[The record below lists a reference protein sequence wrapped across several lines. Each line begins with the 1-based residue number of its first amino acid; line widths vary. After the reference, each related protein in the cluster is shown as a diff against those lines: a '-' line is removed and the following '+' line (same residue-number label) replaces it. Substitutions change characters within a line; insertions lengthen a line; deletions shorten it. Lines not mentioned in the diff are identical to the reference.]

1 MREKPLDRLQA
12 MRVLVRIA
20 DSGSFAEASRQLN
33 MSPPAVSRAVAAL
46 EDLVGARL
54 LTRTTRSVRATE
66 VGARYVEDCRE
77 ILAAVEEAEAAA
89 SGSFAKPSGSLTV
102 TASVMFGQI
111 YIVPIMTD
119 FLNAHPQ
126 VTGRLVFLDRVTNL
140 VDEGIDVAIRIGHLP
155 DSSYSAVKVG
165 SVRRVVCGSPEY
177 FKAAGVP
184 ASPSD
189 LADHRIIAATSAWTS
204 SDWKFGKDE
213 KQVVRVSPSLFCNSN
228 PAAID
233 ATRSGWG
240 LTRVLSYQVAPDLV
254 DGTLQTVLEEYEE
267 EALPIHVVHPEGRN
281 ASAKVRAFV
290 DFAAERLR
298 SNSYLN

>member
-1 MREKPLDRLQA
+1 

-119 FLNAHPQ
+119 FLNVHPQ

-204 SDWKFGKDE
+204 SDWKFGKDD

-254 DGTLQTVLEEYEE
+254 DGSLQTVLEEYEE

>member
-1 MREKPLDRLQA
+1 MDRLQA
-12 MRVLVRIA
+12 MRVLVWIA
-20 DSGSFAEASRQLN
+20 DSGSFAETARLLN
-33 MSPPAVSRAVAAL
+33 MSPPAVSRSVVAL
-46 EDLVGARL
+46 EEAVGARL
-54 LTRTTRSVRATE
+54 LTRTTRSVKPTE
-66 VGARYVEDCRE
+66 VGARYIEDCRE
-77 ILAAVEEAEAAA
+77 ILASVEEAEAAA
-89 SGSFAKPSGSLTV
+89 SGSFARPSGSLTV

-111 YIVPIMTD
+111 YIVPIMTE
-119 FLNAHPQ
+119 FLDTHPQ
-126 VTGRLVFLDRVTNL
+126 VTGRLLFLDRVTNL

-165 SVRRVVCGSPEY
+165 SVRRVICGSPDY
-177 FKAAGVP
+177 FETAGVP
-184 ASPSD
+184 SSPAE
-189 LADHRIIAATSAWTS
+189 LAEHRIIAATSAWTS
-204 SDWKFGKDE
+204 TDWRFDKND
-213 KQVVRVSPSLFCNSN
+213 KQIVSVTPSLYCNSN

-254 DGTLQTVLEEYEE
+254 EGRLQTVLEEYEE

>member
-1 MREKPLDRLQA
+1 MDRLQA

-20 DSGSFAEASRQLN
+20 DSGSFAETARLLN
-33 MSPPAVSRAVAAL
+33 MSPPAVSRSVAAL
-46 EDLVGARL
+46 EEAVGARL
-54 LTRTTRSVRATE
+54 LTRTTRSVKPTE
-66 VGARYVEDCRE
+66 VGARYIEDCRE
-77 ILAAVEEAEAAA
+77 ILASVEEAEAAA
-89 SGSFAKPSGSLTV
+89 SGSFARPSGSLTV

-111 YIVPIMTD
+111 YIVPIMTE
-119 FLNAHPQ
+119 FLDTHPQ
-126 VTGRLVFLDRVTNL
+126 VTGRLLFLDRVTNL

-165 SVRRVVCGSPEY
+165 SVRRVICGSPDY
-177 FKAAGVP
+177 FETAGVP
-184 ASPSD
+184 SSPAE
-189 LADHRIIAATSAWTS
+189 LAEHRIIAATSAWTS
-204 SDWKFGKDE
+204 TDWRFAEND
-213 KQVVRVSPSLFCNSN
+213 KQIVRVTPSLYCNSN

-254 DGTLQTVLEEYEE
+254 EGRLQTVLEEYEE

>member
-1 MREKPLDRLQA
+1 MDRLQA

-20 DSGSFAEASRQLN
+20 DSGSFAETARLLN
-33 MSPPAVSRAVAAL
+33 MSPPAVSRSVVAL
-46 EDLVGARL
+46 EEAVGARL
-54 LTRTTRSVRATE
+54 LTRTTRSVKPTE
-66 VGARYVEDCRE
+66 VGARYIEDCRE
-77 ILAAVEEAEAAA
+77 ILASAEEAEAAA
-89 SGSFAKPSGSLTV
+89 SGSFARPSGSLTV

-111 YIVPIMTD
+111 YIVPIMTE
-119 FLNAHPQ
+119 FLDTHPQ
-126 VTGRLVFLDRVTNL
+126 VTGRLLFLDRVTNL

-165 SVRRVVCGSPEY
+165 SVRRVICGSPDY
-177 FKAAGVP
+177 FETAGVP
-184 ASPSD
+184 SSPAE
-189 LADHRIIAATSAWTS
+189 LAEHRIIAATSAWTS
-204 SDWKFGKDE
+204 TDWRFGKND
-213 KQVVRVSPSLFCNSN
+213 KQIVSVTPSLYCNSN

-254 DGTLQTVLEEYEE
+254 EGRLQTVLEEYEE

>member
-1 MREKPLDRLQA
+1 MDRLQA

-20 DSGSFAEASRQLN
+20 DSGSFAETARLLN
-33 MSPPAVSRAVAAL
+33 MSPPAVSRSVVAL
-46 EDLVGARL
+46 EEAVGTRL
-54 LTRTTRSVRATE
+54 LTRTTRSVKPTE
-66 VGARYVEDCRE
+66 IGARYIEDCRE
-77 ILAAVEEAEAAA
+77 ILASVEEAEAAA
-89 SGSFAKPSGSLTV
+89 SGSFARPSGSLTV

-111 YIVPIMTD
+111 YIVPIVTE
-119 FLNAHPQ
+119 FLDTHPQ
-126 VTGRLVFLDRVTNL
+126 VTGRLLFLDRVTNL

-165 SVRRVVCGSPEY
+165 SVRRVICGSPDY
-177 FKAAGVP
+177 FETAGVP
-184 ASPSD
+184 SSPAE
-189 LADHRIIAATSAWTS
+189 LAEHRIIAATSAWTS
-204 SDWKFGKDE
+204 TDWRFGKND
-213 KQVVRVSPSLFCNSN
+213 KQIVSVTPSLYCNSN

-254 DGTLQTVLEEYEE
+254 EGRLQTVLEEYEE

>member
-1 MREKPLDRLQA
+1 M
-12 MRVLVRIA
+12 
-20 DSGSFAEASRQLN
+20 
-33 MSPPAVSRAVAAL
+33 
-46 EDLVGARL
+46 GARL
-54 LTRTTRSVRATE
+54 LTRTTRSVKPTE
-66 VGARYVEDCRE
+66 VGARYIEDCRE
-77 ILAAVEEAEAAA
+77 ILASVEEAEAAA
-89 SGSFAKPSGSLTV
+89 SGSFARPSGSLTV

-111 YIVPIMTD
+111 YIVPIMTE
-119 FLNAHPQ
+119 FLDTHPQ
-126 VTGRLVFLDRVTNL
+126 VTGRLLFLDRVTNL

-165 SVRRVVCGSPEY
+165 SVRRVICGAPDY
-177 FKAAGVP
+177 FETAGVP
-184 ASPSD
+184 SSPAE
-189 LADHRIIAATSAWTS
+189 LAEHRIIAATSAWTS
-204 SDWKFGKDE
+204 TDWRFGKND
-213 KQVVRVSPSLFCNSN
+213 KQIVRVTPSLYCNSN

-254 DGTLQTVLEEYEE
+254 EGRLQTVLEEYEE